1 MHWISADFWRER
13 RVLVTGASGF
23 IGTWVAHLLTEA
35 QAEVYAVGHTRTPSA
50 GHQRTRADLLGS
62 AKAVIAWSRPEV
74 IFHLAAPVLL
84 ESDAAEDV
92 LQRGVVGV
100 TTELLAAI
108 QGEPTRMIYAG
119 SCAEYGRVPA
129 PYAEDQVPAPTSA
142 YGRAKSTASA
152 QVLELG
158 HTVVRPFRAI
168 GPGDTSSVVAAAAQA
183 ALSGQPFEM
192 TTGEQVREWN
202 HVSAIARGIIAA
214 GAHENAAGCAL
225 NLGGGQTS
233 SVRSVV
239 EQVFTLAGADL
250 GQLRVGA
257 RPQRPGEVPLLS
269 GNHERSRALWGVLP
283 QPDLS
288 VTLAEAVDWTRR
300 QQDGAA

>member
-13 RVLVTGASGF
+13 RALVTGASGF
-23 IGTWVAHLLTEA
+23 IGTWVANLLTEA
-35 QAEVYAVGHTRTPSA
+35 QAEVFAVGHTRIPSA
-50 GHQRTRADLLGS
+50 GHHRTRADLLGS
-62 AKAVIAWSRPEV
+62 AQELIAWSRPEV

-84 ESDAAEDV
+84 EPDAAEHD
-92 LQRGVVGV
+92 LQRGVVRV

-108 QGEPTRMIYAG
+108 QDTSIRMVYAG
-119 SCAEYGRVPA
+119 SCAEYGRIPA
-129 PYAEDQVPAPTSA
+129 PYTEDQVPAPTSA
-142 YGRAKSTASA
+142 YGRAKSAASA
-152 QVLELG
+152 KVLEHG

-202 HVSAIARGIIAA
+202 HVSAIARGIVAA
-214 GAHENAAGCAL
+214 GAHEGAVGCAL

-250 GQLRVGA
+250 GHLRVGV
-257 RPQRPGEVPLLS
+257 RPQRPGEVSLLS
-269 GNHERSRALWGVLP
+269 GNHERSHALWGVLP